1 LRFYVLII
9 LLFSISISAQDTTRS
24 EAFKDNQPHKYPLVK
39 AKYPSYSLIAG
50 YVLVSDANRGDPFA
64 EHELGIR
71 YLIGN
76 GFPSDT
82 VKAIYWIRKAADQ
95 NLPSA
100 RFNYGIMLYNGIGV
114 PWNPFEAYQNFL
126 SSAKSGLKD
135 AQFAVGL
142 LFTDNLVLNRDL
154 NKAYRFFKQS
164 ADAGYTPAKDALR
177 QLMKNGFTPSPEDST
192 YKTDNLEKFVK
203 KSDTIEPLMNPNW
216 DLDLYDFDAKAKKE
230 KTDKFVNDVLNKK
243 PVELKKYLGLD
254 ELTPSLM
261 PKDTTS
267 VGLLK
272 FAAEN
277 GSPEALLVIARAYE
291 TGTLFKKNL
300 MLATF
305 NYLRAF
311 RLGSI
316 KAGQKL
322 FTLVQS
328 KELFDLLKEKIS
340 SGDPD
345 AMYAWA
351 GISALGFENQISD
364 QQALE
369 FLKKAVNKNHIP
381 SMIEMGMLYSVGKL
395 VPRNREKAIEYWS
408 MAKELGSKEA
418 EVRIAVSNLTDSTY
432 SKNTTGDFM
441 ILKNNAEQGSI
452 FAETALGYCYEKGA
466 GTKEDKAM
474 AIHFYRQAA
483 QRGNETA
490 YNSLKRMYDEV
501 RPNEDEFK
509 IYESD

>member
-1 LRFYVLII
+1 MRFVVLLII
-9 LLFSISISAQDTTRS
+9 STAISIYSQDSTRS
-24 EAFKDNQPHKYPLVK
+24 EAFKDNQPRKYPLVK

-50 YVLVSDANRGDPFA
+50 YALVSEANRGDPFA

-76 GFPSDT
+76 GFPTDT
-82 VKAIYWIRKAADQ
+82 VKAIYWIRKAVDQ
-95 NLPSA
+95 NIPSA

-126 SSAKSGLKD
+126 SSAKAGLKES
-135 AQFAVGL
+135 QFALGL
-142 LFTDNLVLNRDL
+142 LYTDNLAMNRDL
-154 NKAYRFFKQS
+154 NKAYKYFKQS
-164 ADAGYTPAKDALR
+164 ADEGYFPGKEAVK
-177 QLMKNGFTPSPEDST
+177 QLLKNGFVPMPEDSVA
-192 YKTDNLEKFVK
+192 KTDIIDRSFK
-203 KSDTIEPLMNPNW
+203 KSDASEPLMNPNW
-216 DLDLYDFDAKAKKE
+216 DLDLYDFDAKGKKE
-230 KTDKFVNDVLNKK
+230 KTDKYVNDVLNKK
-243 PVELKKYLGLD
+243 PAELKKFLGID

-267 VGLLK
+267 IGLLN

-277 GSPEALLVIARAYE
+277 GSPEALLVVARAYE

-305 NYLRAF
+305 NYLRAY

-328 KELFDLLKEKIS
+328 KELFELLKEKIN

-369 FLKKAVNKNHIP
+369 LLKKAVNKNHVP
-381 SMIEMGMLYSVGKL
+381 SMIEMGLLYSIGKL
-395 VPRNREKAIEYWS
+395 VSRNREKAIEYWS
-408 MAKELGSKEA
+408 MAQKLGSKEA
-418 EVRIAVSNLTDSTY
+418 EVRIAMSNLNDSTF
-432 SKNTTGDFM
+432 SKNSGADFM

-452 FAETALGYCYEKGA
+452 FAETALGYCYEKGI

-474 AIHFYRQAA
+474 AIRFYRQAA

-501 RPNEDEFK
+501 RPNDDEFK

>member
-1 LRFYVLII
+1 MRFYVLII

>member
-1 LRFYVLII
+1 MRFYVLLI

-192 YKTDNLEKFVK
+192 YKTDNLEKSVK
-203 KSDTIEPLMNPNW
+203 KSDTVEPLMNPNW
-216 DLDLYDFDAKAKKE
+216 DLDLYDFDAKTKKE

-340 SGDPD
+340 FGDPD

-395 VPRNREKAIEYWS
+395 VPKNRGKAIEYWS

-432 SKNTTGDFM
+432 LKNTTGDFM

-466 GTKEDKAM
+466 GTKEDKAL

-490 YNSLKRMYDEV
+490 YNSLKRMYDEI

-509 IYESD
+509 VYESD

>member
-1 LRFYVLII
+1 
-9 LLFSISISAQDTTRS
+9 LFSISIYAQDTTRS

-50 YVLVSDANRGDPFA
+50 YALVSEANRGDPFA

-76 GFPSDT
+76 GFPLDT
-82 VKAIYWIRKAADQ
+82 VKAIYWIRKAVDQ

-100 RFNYGIMLYNGIGV
+100 RYNYGIMLYNGIGV
-114 PWNPFEAYQNFL
+114 PWNPFEASQNFI
-126 SSAKSGLKD
+126 SSAKTGLKD

-142 LFTDNLVLNRDL
+142 LYTDNLVMNRDL
-154 NKAYRFFKQS
+154 NKAYQYFKKS
-164 ADAGYTPAKDALR
+164 ADAGYLPAKDAVK
-177 QLMKNGFTPSPEDST
+177 QLLKNGFTPQQDDST
-192 YKTDNLEKFVK
+192 SKPEILETSLK
-203 KSDTIEPLMNPNW
+203 KSDTVEPLMNPNW
-216 DLDLYDFDAKAKKE
+216 DLELYNFDAKNKKD
-230 KTDKFVNDVLNKK
+230 KNDKFVNDVLNKS
-243 PVELKKYLGLD
+243 PLELKKFLGID

-328 KELFDLLKEKIS
+328 KELFDLLKEKINT
-340 SGDPD
+340 GDPD

-381 SMIEMGMLYSVGKL
+381 SMIEMGLLYSIGKL
-395 VPRNREKAIEYWS
+395 VPRNREKAIEYWT
-408 MAKELGSKEA
+408 MAKNLGSKEA
-418 EVRIAVSNLTDSTY
+418 EVRIAISNLNDSTF
-432 SKNTTGDFM
+432 SKNTIADFM
-441 ILKNNAEQGSI
+441 ILKNHAEQGSI
-452 FAETALGYCYEKGA
+452 FAETALGYCYEKGV
-466 GTKEDKAM
+466 GTKEDKAL
-474 AIHFYRQAA
+474 AIRFYRLAA
-483 QRGNETA
+483 QRGNESA
-490 YNSLKRMYDEV
+490 YTSLKRMYDEI
-501 RPNEDEFK
+501 RPNDDEFK
-509 IYESD
+509 IYESE

>member
-177 QLMKNGFTPSPEDST
+177 QLMKNGFTPSPEDSA

>member
-1 LRFYVLII
+1 
-9 LLFSISISAQDTTRS
+9 LFSISISAQDTTRS

-216 DLDLYDFDAKAKKE
+216 DLDLYDFDAKANKE

-381 SMIEMGMLYSVGKL
+381 SMIEMGLLYSVGKL

-490 YNSLKRMYDEV
+490 YNSLKRMYDEI

-509 IYESD
+509 VYESD

>member
-1 LRFYVLII
+1 MRFYVLLI
-9 LLFSISISAQDTTRS
+9 LLVSISISAQDTTRS

-100 RFNYGIMLYNGIGV
+100 RFNYGIMLYNGVGV

-177 QLMKNGFTPSPEDST
+177 QLMKNGFTPSSEDST
-192 YKTDNLEKFVK
+192 YKTDNLEKSVK

-216 DLDLYDFDAKAKKE
+216 DLDLYDFDAKTKKE

-395 VPRNREKAIEYWS
+395 VPKNREKAIEYWS

-418 EVRIAVSNLTDSTY
+418 EVRIAVSNITDSTY

-490 YNSLKRMYDEV
+490 YNSLKRMYDEI

-509 IYESD
+509 VYESD